1 MASSIHIIRWVLVL
15 GCPMQLLCMVEG
27 YDLVTLTMDDVHRAF
42 DVGHPVYVR
51 EIVDWEC
58 PSEVEH
64 DTEG

>member
-1 MASSIHIIRWVLVL
+1 
-15 GCPMQLLCMVEG
+15 MVEG
-27 YDLVTLTMDDVHRAF
+27 YDLVPLAMDNVHRAF

-64 DTEG
+64 DTEGRHEA